1 MSAKSSKCDWS
12 KSAKKCVQEPDDE
25 EMVPNSGSAAAGQDD
40 KEVCAS
46 LYKKRAK
53 CQKTGCIWKKA
64 KSAKSR
70 CTSEPTD

>member
-1 MSAKSSKCDWS
+1 MRAKSSKCDWS

-25 EMVPNSGSAAAGQDD
+25 EMVPNSGSAAADQDD
-40 KEVCAS
+40 EKVCTS

-53 CQKTGCIWKKA
+53 CQKAGCIWKKA

-70 CTSEPTD
+70 CTLEPTD